1 MSGFSMSRT
10 IRLALVSILLLLA
23 SAVIVGGCRSS
34 KQATLSEG
42 FFEPLKSVNPPSSPK
57 PSKVA
62 DAKKLSP
69 LDQSADSLLDR
80 QREQERRLGAL
91 TGRQRLPEASRKE
104 EKVDASRPGA
114 KQPVGISQSDVQQAP
129 AKYEEVLKEY
139 EAGQYK
145 AASEGFQALLRS
157 KVPKDVEDQ
166 CRYMIGMSH
175 SKLRQFDLAAAS
187 LKTVANR
194 KGSKL
199 RGDAYFALGQIYKQ
213 LGAPSQAKTMF
224 EAALRESSRPDLA
237 EAARNELRDLAARK

>member
-1 MSGFSMSRT
+1 MSGFSMFRS
-10 IRLALVSILLLLA
+10 IRLGLVSILLLLA

-42 FFEPLKSVNPPSSPK
+42 FFEPLKSVNPPSSPI

-62 DAKKLSP
+62 DAKRPSP
-69 LDQSADSLLDR
+69 PDQSADSLLNR
-80 QREQERRLGAL
+80 KREQERRLGVL
-91 TGRQRLPEASRKE
+91 TGRQQLPEAPRTE
-104 EKVDASRPGA
+104 EKADASRPGA
-114 KQPVGISQSDVQQAP
+114 KQPVGILQSGAQPAP

-139 EAGQYK
+139 EAGQFK
-145 AASEGFQALLRS
+145 AASEGFQALLRT

-199 RGDAYFALGQIYKQ
+199 SGDAYFALGQIYKQ

-224 EAALRESSRPDLA
+224 EAVLRESSKTDLT